1 MTQAERTVR
10 EKPWEGVTAL
20 VSSRDRKE
28 ACVAGVASGGGAGE
42 GLGGRLRKARVCPD
56 GPRLLESTEQS

>member
-1 MTQAERTVR
+1 MTQAERTVT

-28 ACVAGVASGGGAGE
+28 ARMAEGDLGRGAGE
-42 GLGGRLRKARVCPD
+42 GLGGRLRRARVCPE
-56 GPRLLESTEQS
+56 GPRPLESTEQS